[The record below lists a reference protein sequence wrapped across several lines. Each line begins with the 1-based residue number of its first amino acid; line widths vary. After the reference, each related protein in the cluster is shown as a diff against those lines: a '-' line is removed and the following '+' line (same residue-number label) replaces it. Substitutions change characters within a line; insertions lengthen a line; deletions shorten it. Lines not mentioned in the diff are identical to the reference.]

1 MWKKESSRSRESRDE
16 RRYLFHWKIFLEQ
29 EWRKGMR
36 GLCERIHVHVT
47 TVTYLSKHILVV

>member
-1 MWKKESSRSRESRDE
+1 M
-16 RRYLFHWKIFLEQ
+16 RRRGKAETIGDKYSFHWKIFLEP